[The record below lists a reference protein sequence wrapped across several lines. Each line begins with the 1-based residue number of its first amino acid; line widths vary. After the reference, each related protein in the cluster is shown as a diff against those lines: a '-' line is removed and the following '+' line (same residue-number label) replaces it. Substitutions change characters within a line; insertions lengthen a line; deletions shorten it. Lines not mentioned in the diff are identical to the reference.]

1 MADGEPRKVDPGDLG
16 DVVLSV
22 DEAFDVL
29 DALDAAAALASAWGD
44 VEVGVRAAMAQSIL
58 RRALGAE

>member
-1 MADGEPRKVDPGDLG
+1 MEGEGPRKVSPGDLG
-16 DVVLSV
+16 GVVLSV

-29 DALDAAAALASAWGD
+29 DALDASAALASTWDD

>member
-1 MADGEPRKVDPGDLG
+1 MAADEPRKVNPGDIG

-29 DALDAAAALASAWGD
+29 DALDASAALASTWDD